1 MNILIT
7 AGGTTEPIDAV
18 RSITN
23 TSTGKLGSLIAD
35 AFCSFPDVNN
45 IYYICSQKAILP
57 QTDKAEIIP
66 VDSVAS
72 LETAVRKVLSTVSI
86 DIVVHSMAVSDY
98 RVKRVTSSSRLADTL
113 QSELYLQKDTKT
125 DDVRTDD
132 VQLPNVTQSNVAQS
146 NVALPNVAQP
156 NVAHPNVTGSLVAS
170 WIANSQSVINGN
182 GKINSNIEHMVLLME
197 QTPKIISLYKDLCPD
212 AVLVGFKLLDH
223 VEHDFL
229 IDTAYHILQ
238 ENKCSLV
245 LANDLRDITESNHT
259 SYLIDKDKSY
269 HKYVTKQKIA
279 EAIASATVRKRRN
292 LS

>member
-72 LETAVRKVLSTVSI
+72 LETAVRKVLNTISI

-98 RVKRVTSSSRLADTL
+98 RVKRVTSSSRLADFL
-113 QSELYLQKDTKT
+113 QSELYLQRDAKADYAKV
-125 DDVRTDD
+125 DDSPAT
-132 VQLPNVTQSNVAQS
+132 
-146 NVALPNVAQP
+146 VAQP
-156 NVAHPNVTGSLVAS
+156 YVVQPNVTGSLVAS
-170 WIANSQSVINGN
+170 WIANSQSVINGT

-238 ENKCSLV
+238 ENKCSFV
-245 LANDLRDITESNHT
+245 LANDLCDITESNHT
-259 SYLIDKDKSY
+259 GYLIDKDKSY

>member
-35 AFCSFPDVNN
+35 AFCSFPDVDN
-45 IYYICSQKAILP
+45 IYYICSPKAILP
-57 QTDKAEIIP
+57 QTDKAEIIT
-66 VDSVAS
+66 VDTVAS
-72 LETAVRKVLSTVSI
+72 LETAVKKVLNTVSI

-98 RVKRVTSSSRLADTL
+98 RVKRVTSSSRLADSL
-113 QSELYLQKDTKT
+113 QSELYLQKDAKAV
-125 DDVRTDD
+125 DIRTDD
-132 VQLPNVTQSNVAQS
+132 
-146 NVALPNVAQP
+146 ALPNDAQPFVSQPNDAQP
-156 NVAHPNVTGSLVAS
+156 NNTQPNDTQPNVTGSLVAS

-212 AVLVGFKLLDH
+212 AILVGFKLLDH

-238 ENKCSLV
+238 ENKCSFV
-245 LANDLRDITESNHT
+245 LANDLRDITENNHT
-259 SYLIDKDKSY
+259 GYLIDKDKSY

-279 EAIASATVRKRRN
+279 EAIASATVRKRRY